1 MNRNV
6 IGLDIAKNVFH
17 IYTIQ
22 ENGTVFKKML
32 RRQEML
38 LFFANYPSSLIGIEA
53 CGSSHYW
60 SRELIKLGHDVKLLN
75 ARHVKAFVKGNKNDF
90 NDAEAIFDAVSRPN
104 VRTIAA
110 KTVEQQDIQLLHRL
124 RQEATKRRTAL
135 VNQLRGLLSERGI
148 VIGQGVNQVRKRLPE
163 LLEDADNAL
172 TTLSRAAFAEQYEH
186 LLALD
191 KDIKRH
197 DQKVSQLCQTN
208 SLSQRLAEVPGIGP
222 LTATI
227 VAADLGEAGH
237 YANARHYSASLGIVP
252 RQNSSGGK
260 SALLG
265 ISKRGN
271 RYIRTLLI
279 HGARAVLRTCQN
291 KNDKLSLWLQ
301 SLMLRRGFNVA
312 AVALANK
319 NARILWALAYK
330 EERYQAAVNA

>member
-1 MNRNV
+1 MNHSV
-6 IGLDIAKNVFH
+6 IGLDIAKHVFH
-17 IYTIQ
+17 LYTVQ
-22 ENGTVFKKML
+22 GDGKTYKKML
-32 RRQEML
+32 KRQEVL
-38 LFFANYPSSLIGIEA
+38 VFFANYPNSLIGIEA

-60 SRELIKLGHDVKLLN
+60 ARELIKLGHDIKLLN
-75 ARHVKAFVKGNKNDF
+75 ARHVRAFVKGNKNDF

-104 VRTIAA
+104 VRTIAV
-110 KTVEQQDIQLLHRL
+110 KTVEQQDIQLIHRL
-124 RQEATKRRTAL
+124 RQEAIKKRTAL

-148 VIGQGVNQVRKRLPE
+148 VIGQGVSQVRRRLPE
-163 LLEDADNAL
+163 LLEDAENAL
-172 TTLSRAAFAEQYEH
+172 TVLSRAAFAEQYER
-186 LLALD
+186 LLELD
-191 KDIKRH
+191 KDVKRY
-197 DQKVSQLCQTN
+197 DQKMNQLCQAN
-208 SLSQRLAEVPGIGP
+208 ALSQRLAEVPGIGP

-227 VAADLGEAGH
+227 VAADLGEDRHYVNSRH
-237 YANARHYSASLGIVP
+237 YAASLGIVP

-260 SALLG
+260 STLLG

-301 SLMLRRGFNVA
+301 DLMQRRGFNVA

-330 EERYQAAVNA
+330 EEHYQAAFSA

>member
-1 MNRNV
+1 M
-6 IGLDIAKNVFH
+6 
-17 IYTIQ
+17 
-22 ENGTVFKKML
+22 
-32 RRQEML
+32 
-38 LFFANYPSSLIGIEA
+38 
-53 CGSSHYW
+53 
-60 SRELIKLGHDVKLLN
+60 
-75 ARHVKAFVKGNKNDF
+75 
-90 NDAEAIFDAVSRPN
+90 
-104 VRTIAA
+104 
-110 KTVEQQDIQLLHRL
+110 
-124 RQEATKRRTAL
+124 
-135 VNQLRGLLSERGI
+135 
-148 VIGQGVNQVRKRLPE
+148 PE

-227 VAADLGEAGH
+227 VAADLGETRH

-301 SLMLRRGFNVA
+301 S
-312 AVALANK
+312 
-319 NARILWALAYK
+319 
-330 EERYQAAVNA
+330 

>member
-1 MNRNV
+1 MNHSV
-6 IGLDIAKNVFH
+6 IGLDIAKNLFH

-22 ENGTVFKKML
+22 ENGAVFKKML

-38 LFFANYPSSLIGIEA
+38 VFFANYPSSLIGIEA

-104 VRTIAA
+104 VRTVAV

-124 RQEATKRRTAL
+124 RQEATKRRTVL
-135 VNQLRGLLSERGI
+135 VNQIRGLLSERGI
-148 VIGQGVNQVRKRLPE
+148 VIAQGTNHVRKRLPE
-163 LLEDADNAL
+163 LLEDAENAL
-172 TTLSRAAFAEQYEH
+172 TVLSRAAFSEQYEH

-191 KDIKRH
+191 KEIKRY
-197 DQKVSQLCQTN
+197 DRQMNQLCHAN
-208 SLSQRLAEVPGIGP
+208 ALSQRLAEVPGIGP

-227 VAADLGEAGH
+227 VAADLGEARH

-301 SLMLRRGFNVA
+301 NLMQRRGFNVA

-330 EERYQAAVNA
+330 EERYQAAVSA

>member
-1 MNRNV
+1 MNHNV
-6 IGLDIAKNVFH
+6 IGLDIAKHVFH
-17 IYTIQ
+17 LYKIQ
-22 ENGTVFKKML
+22 ADGKVFKKML
-32 RRQEML
+32 KCQEVL
-38 LFFANYPSSLIGIEA
+38 VFFANYPNSLIGIEA

-60 SRELIKLGHDVKLLN
+60 ARALTNLGHDIKLLN

-104 VRTIAA
+104 VRTIAI
-110 KTVEQQDIQLLHRL
+110 KTIDQQDIQLIHRL
-124 RQEATKRRTAL
+124 RQEAIKRRTAL

-163 LLEDADNAL
+163 LLEDAENAL
-172 TTLSRAAFAEQYEH
+172 TVLSRAAFAEQYER
-186 LLALD
+186 LLEFD
-191 KDIKRH
+191 KEIKRY
-197 DQKVSQLCQTN
+197 DQNMNQLCQAN
-208 SLSQRLAEVPGIGP
+208 ALSQRLAEVPGIGP

-227 VAADLGEAGH
+227 VAAYLGEYRH
-237 YANARHYSASLGIVP
+237 YVNARHYSASLGIVP

-260 SALLG
+260 STLLG

-271 RYIRTLLI
+271 RYLRTLLI
-279 HGARAVLRTCQN
+279 HGARAVLRACQN

-301 SLMLRRGFNVA
+301 NLMQRRGFNVA

-330 EERYQAAVNA
+330 EERYQAAVRA

>member
-1 MNRNV
+1 MNHSV

-17 IYTIQ
+17 IYSIQ
-22 ENGTVFKKML
+22 ENGTVLKKML

-38 LFFANYPSSLIGIEA
+38 VFFANYPSSLIGIEA
-53 CGSSHYW
+53 CGRSHYW

-90 NDAEAIFDAVSRPN
+90 NDAEAIFDTVSRPN

-135 VNQLRGLLSERGI
+135 VNQLRGLLGERGI
-148 VIGQGVNQVRKRLPE
+148 VIGHGVNQVRKRLPE

-172 TTLSRAAFAEQYEH
+172 TVLSRAAFAEQYEH

-191 KDIKRH
+191 KDVKRY
-197 DQKVSQLCQTN
+197 DRQMNQLCHAN

-227 VAADLGEAGH
+227 VAADLGETRH
-237 YANARHYSASLGIVP
+237 YANARHYSASLSIVP

-301 SLMLRRGFNVA
+301 SLMQRRGFNVT

-330 EERYQAAVNA
+330 EERYQAAVSA